1 MEKPEQETKE
11 NKPIILKEIPDKV
24 LAMSNKDF
32 FAYACRNIKTR
43 IVFNPT
49 SKRYL
54 DIPNSGINHT
64 VYLSRARGLKK
75 EAQRAATLAIAKI
88 LSKAK
93 VGKPTIK
100 DGTIAEH
107 YRTDFVYK
115 GKSYTGEAFVKV
127 REITRDGKN
136 KRRDFYHHKLIQFEI
151 DEGRGPRGHK
161 SQEAPIIAS
170 PLPAFKDKPYPT
182 NGEKSRDIPTIEL
195 EPLNDISEAEMQRL
209 TQSDD
214 RGTLFELKNTLKER
228 FKGKLIENKDTGN
241 HILITNRGIKKSV
254 QPYKRIIANQET
266 RLGLFYIDQ
275 ILQNAVHYDDPEI
288 NIRTQ
293 ITKTSRI
300 SRMSIYTLLTIS

>member
-1 MEKPEQETKE
+1 MTREQLIASYKKAHPTYRQQADAILKSLDKSHLQRVPIVDKNGVHKHAWKNLNKKAKE

-43 IVFNPT
+43 IVFNPS

-64 VYLSRARGLKK
+64 VYLSRGRGLKK

-115 GKSYTGEAFVKV
+115 GKNYTGEAFVKV
-127 REITRDGKN
+127 RRRMRNPQYK
-136 KRRDFYHHKLIQFEI
+136 KREFYHHKLVQLEI
-151 DEGRGPRGHK
+151 NEGRGPRGGE
-161 SQEAPIIAS
+161 SQETISIAS
-170 PLPAFKDKPYPT
+170 PLPAFKDKSYPA
-182 NGEKSRDIPTIEL
+182 NGNESSDIPTIEL
-195 EPLNDISEAEMQRL
+195 EPLRDISEAEMQRL

-214 RGTLFELKNTLKER
+214 KGTLDEL
-228 FKGKLIENKDTGN
+228 
-241 HILITNRGIKKSV
+241 
-254 QPYKRIIANQET
+254 ET
-266 RLGLFYIDQ
+266 VL
-275 ILQNAVHYDDPEI
+275 
-288 NIRTQ
+288 
-293 ITKTSRI
+293 
-300 SRMSIYTLLTIS
+300 